1 MVQISKQTGIALT
14 TLSVDDAGGTPRDIR
29 SAVTNWDLAF
39 PRGVQDVTG
48 QDATAM
54 DRLLLLADSSVN
66 LAGAVD
72 AASNGQ
78 HDVFKTVTTT
88 SVARTVSIDAGTPS
102 VGNEY
107 LFTDYQWTRAQ
118 DGSLVWAS
126 PGVLT
131 GGTINAW
138 A

>member
-1 MVQISKQTGIALT
+1 MSKQTGIALT
-14 TLSVDDAGGTPRDIR
+14 TLSVDDAAGSPTDIR
-29 SAVTNWDLAF
+29 ASVTNWDLAM

-54 DRLLLLADSSVN
+54 DRLLLLADSSIN

-72 AASNGQ
+72 AATQ
-78 HDVFKTVTTT
+78 HVVFRTVPTT
-88 SVARTVSIDAGTPS
+88 SVARTVTIDAGTPTL
-102 VGNEY
+102 GNEY
-107 LFTDYQWTRAQ
+107 LFTDYTWTRAA

-131 GGTINAW
+131 GGTFNAW

>member
-1 MVQISKQTGIALT
+1 MSKQTGIALT
-14 TLSVDDAGGTPRDIR
+14 TLSVDDAGGSPRDIR
-29 SAVTNWDLAF
+29 PQVTNWDLAM

-66 LAGAVD
+66 LTGAVD
-72 AASNGQ
+72 AASNQQ
-78 HDVFKTVTTT
+78 HDVFKTVPTT
-88 SVARTVSIDAGTPS
+88 SVARTVTIDAGTPS
-102 VGNEY
+102 LGNEY
-107 LFTDYQWTRAQ
+107 LFTDYTWTRAQ
-118 DGSLVWAS
+118 DGSLVWAA

-131 GGTINAW
+131 SGVFNAW

>member
-1 MVQISKQTGIALT
+1 MSKQTGIALT
-14 TLSVDDAGGTPRDIR
+14 TLSVDDAGGTPVDIR
-29 SAVTNWDLAF
+29 ASVTNWDLAM

-54 DRLLLLADSSVN
+54 DRLLLLADSSIN

-72 AASNGQ
+72 SATQ
-78 HDVFKTVTTT
+78 HTVFRTVPTT
-88 SVARTVSIDAGTPS
+88 SVARTVTIDAGTPTL
-102 VGNEY
+102 GNEY
-107 LFTDYQWTRAQ
+107 LFTDYTWTRAA
-118 DGSLVWAS
+118 DGSLVWAA

-131 GGTINAW
+131 GGTFNAW

>member
-1 MVQISKQTGIALT
+1 MSKQTGIALT
-14 TLSVDDAGGTPRDIR
+14 TLSVDDAAGSPVDIR
-29 SAVTNWDLAF
+29 ASVTNWDLAM

-54 DRLLLLADSSVN
+54 DRLLLLADSSIN

-72 AASNGQ
+72 SATQ
-78 HDVFKTVTTT
+78 HTVFRTVPTT
-88 SVARTVSIDAGTPS
+88 SVARTVTIDAGTPTL
-102 VGNEY
+102 GNEY
-107 LFTDYQWTRAQ
+107 LFTDYTWTRAA

-131 GGTINAW
+131 GGTFNAW

>member
-1 MVQISKQTGIALT
+1 MSKQTGIALT
-14 TLSVDDAGGTPRDIR
+14 TLSVDNASGVAKDIR
-29 SAVTNWDLAF
+29 PQVTNWDLAM

-54 DRLLLLADSSVN
+54 DRLLLLADSSIN

-72 AASNGQ
+72 AAADQQ
-78 HDVFKTVTTT
+78 HDVFKTVPTT
-88 SVARTVSIDAGTPS
+88 SVARTVTIDAGTPTL
-102 VGNEY
+102 GNEY
-107 LFTDYQWTRAQ
+107 LFTDYTWTRAA
-118 DGSLVWAS
+118 DGSLVWAA

-131 GGTINAW
+131 GGTFNAW